1 MKKQTIFTIFAVVL
15 LGLAFSLY
23 QYSETFKTEVASAT
37 STVPNPG
44 HLWSSMECNSD
55 TLCVDTTNKRLGIG
69 TASPGAK
76 IDIKGDTTTWGGM
89 ARIFL
94 TDSNTNANSRN
105 WSIGNGGSDYGN
117 LSFYVSTA
125 KDGLPESGTATHV
138 MSLKNNGNVGIGTSA
153 PTAKLDIVSP
163 AYSGSENTATSIFTN
178 NAGGYAN
185 GQNTAVYGYTLGSGT
200 TIAGYFYG
208 QDVWAAGSA
217 TYGVKAM
224 VSGYAPNR
232 YGVYISSTD
241 SSYGTSW
248 GLYSVATKNYFSGS
262 VGIGT
267 ATPGYALTVAGTAWV
282 TSGSWSGSDARWK
295 KNVSTLSTASSLD
308 KILALNPVN
317 YEWKTDEY
325 PEMKFSKDAQLGFI
339 AQDVENII
347 PEVVTTD
354 NNGYKG
360 ISYEK
365 IVPVLTSAIQEQQ
378 KEIEQLK
385 TMVCSDHPLAEICK

>member
-15 LGLAFSLY
+15 LGLAFSFY

-55 TLCVDTTNKRLGIG
+55 TLCVDTVNNRLGIG
-69 TASPGAK
+69 TASPGTK
-76 IDIKGDTTTWGGM
+76 LDVNGGIR
-89 ARIFL
+89 AIGSGFTGATGKSAEIQL
-94 TDSNTNANSRN
+94 YSNTAYFQGYDRTGDAF
-105 WSIGNGGSDYGN
+105 IPTYFRGNPIILEG
-117 LSFYVSTA
+117 
-125 KDGLPESGTATHV
+125 
-138 MSLKNNGNVGIGTSA
+138 GNVGIGTTVPKTQLHLGTELPVLSIGA
-153 PTAKLDIVSP
+153 ITTYGGS
-163 AYSGSENTATSIFTN
+163 SGNAMAAITSTLT
-178 NAGGYAN
+178 AGGQT
-185 GQNTAVYGYTLGSGT
+185 GGSLNFQT
-200 TIAGYFYG
+200 NP
-208 QDVWAAGSA
+208 W
-217 TYGVKAM
+217 GV
-224 VSGYAPNR
+224 
-232 YGVYISSTD
+232 ID
-241 SSYGTSW
+241 SSYVPVTMMTILPRG
-248 GLYSVATKNYFSGS
+248 N

-267 ATPGYALTVAGTAWV
+267 TSPSYNLTVAGTAWV

-308 KILALNPVN
+308 KILALNSVN

-325 PEMKFSKDAQLGFI
+325 PEMKFSSGAQLGFI
-339 AQDVENII
+339 AQEVEPII

-365 IVPVLTSAIQEQQ
+365 IVPVLTSAMQEQQ

-385 TMVCSDHPLAEICK
+385 TMVCLDHPLTEICK